1 MLTVSKWL
9 IVACSVLTIFDQ
21 STYVVEYGM
30 PGIWSFLIVPVI
42 NLLFGIGMLM
52 FAIKSTAFRKA

>member
-9 IVACSVLTIFDQ
+9 IIICSVLTIFDQ
-21 STYVVEYGM
+21 STYVIEYGM

-42 NLLFGIGMLM
+42 NLFFGIGMLL
-52 FAIKSTAFRKA
+52 FGIKSSAFRKA